1 MNEKPQYNEKLV
13 KPQTAVWY
21 LLFFWFA
28 VNAILYLFEMPVA
41 TKVAEI
47 GIILTVAATL
57 FRLVVVSELYRRLAI
72 KRYQL
77 VSYLLVFFILVTI
90 LIEFFK

>member
-1 MNEKPQYNEKLV
+1 MNEKPRYNDKLV

-21 LLFFWFA
+21 LLILCFA
-28 VNAILYLFEMPVA
+28 VNTILYLFELPI
-41 TKVAEI
+41 AEKLTEF

-77 VSYLLVFFILVTI
+77 MSYLLVFFILATI
-90 LIEFFK
+90 LIEYFK